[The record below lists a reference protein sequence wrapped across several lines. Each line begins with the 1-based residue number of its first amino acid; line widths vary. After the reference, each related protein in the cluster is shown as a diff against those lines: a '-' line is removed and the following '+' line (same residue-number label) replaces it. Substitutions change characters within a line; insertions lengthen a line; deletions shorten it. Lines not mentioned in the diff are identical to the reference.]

1 VQPHGFADSSPQP
14 GGNRRDRGRNRILFA
29 ARRIDIDSNPLAS
42 TSALLRLVGFLIRRL
57 VGENRNQTKH
67 HHRKTRTHGGTV
79 TLGCG
84 TWINVLPAQSSKTSN
99 TTRPSPAAV
108 TLSARDCILGTS
120 AFDRVLGLQ
129 PLVFP
134 VSSLRQNSWRV
145 SSCAMHH
152 L

>member
-84 TWINVLPAQSSKTSN
+84 TWINVLPVK
-99 TTRPSPAAV
+99 AAKHQTPLALLPPPLHYLRV
-108 TLSARDCILGTS
+108 AAFLGRWP
-120 AFDRVLGLQ
+120 FDRLLFLQ

-134 VSSLRQNSWRV
+134 VSSLRQNSWRA
-145 SSCAMHH
+145 SSCACDH